1 MKILYVILIGLLM
14 FNFTLLWTDAIGLFP
29 GTNYQGQEI
38 TTTLDGDSFTNLSGI
53 GLLNM
58 AVGGLNPAAAVT
70 SGLIFAGAIAAAWA
84 FKSPVTLGIGGFA
97 SIFTGLWIQTY
108 GVLNQFTIPNIL
120 LLAGTAGVGVLFLIN
135 VIEAST
141 GGHYG

>member
-1 MKILYVILIGLLM
+1 LKIIYVITIGLVM
-14 FNFTLLWTDAIGLFP
+14 FNFMLLFTDSIGLFP
-29 GTNYQGQEI
+29 GTNYQGEAI
-38 TTTLDGDSFTNLSGI
+38 TTTASGESLTNLSGI
-53 GLLNM
+53 GLLNI

-97 SIFTGLWIQTY
+97 SVFTGLWIQTY
-108 GVLNQFTIPNIL
+108 GVLNQFTIPNTF
-120 LLAGTAGVGVLFLIN
+120 LLAGTAGVGILFIIN

-141 GGHYG
+141 GGHHG